1 MGTKFNI
8 RAWLQSQEVKVAV
21 SEGKVTLRAKMDV
34 DEEAVLISKEQ
45 LSILRKNAK
54 PTMPHEIDIAR
65 HLAWLNYEVVFDDEP
80 LHEVLYQLERWYGL
94 RFFLTD
100 NSIASDLLTVHIK
113 NRPVDDIIETIALIL
128 DLQYERTGRTI
139 VFSEKLNY

>member
-1 MGTKFNI
+1 LGTKFNI

-80 LHEVLYQLERWYGL
+80 LHEVLY
-94 RFFLTD
+94 
-100 NSIASDLLTVHIK
+100 SV
-113 NRPVDDIIETIALIL
+113 
-128 DLQYERTGRTI
+128 RTMVRSQI
-139 VFSEKLNY
+139 FSHRQFDRVRSFNGSYKE